1 MGRENVR
8 WHGTDSY
15 VDQYICKISFDSI
28 QNARAAH
35 CDVQTYGADYGYGHP
50 YDCID
55 DSNHEE
61 YWDVYMQ
68 CPDLPL
74 VIRMANNH
82 GGRIV
87 WWNSQILQEPKV
99 NIPFY
104 IPPNPKKKKDATW
117 PLQYTGHMIVL
128 KFGLFAVFVIIQ
140 CLLFGT
146 VDFL

>member
-1 MGRENVR
+1 MNNFENFVDWCRYWSNEFQIHRNR
-8 WHGTDSY
+8 WVERTSIGMDTDLH

-28 QNARAAH
+28 QNARAAL
-35 CDVQTYGADYGYGHP
+35 CDVHTYGADYGYGHP

-104 IPPNPKKKKDATW
+104 IPAKPKRRKKM
-117 PLQYTGHMIVL
+117 LRCHCNIR
-128 KFGLFAVFVIIQ
+128 VI
-140 CLLFGT
+140 
-146 VDFL
+146 